1 LEEEIMPNY
10 WYHHIHLTSP
20 DALKTGEFYERLF
33 HAQRVM
39 ARKMPSGA
47 MMVSLSL
54 NGSNILVSQPATPPP
69 PLAPGP
75 ATSGLEHFGIRTDD
89 IEATVAELKA
99 AGVKFR
105 DDIREAMPGTKI
117 AFFWAPENV
126 LIELVETKG

>member
-1 LEEEIMPNY
+1 MPNY
-10 WYHHIHLTSP
+10 WYHHVHLTSP
-20 DALKTGEFYERLF
+20 DALKTAEFYEKLF
-33 HAQRVM
+33 HAQRVS
-39 ARKMPSGA
+39 ARKMPNGA

-69 PLAPGP
+69 LAPGGP

-89 IEATVAELKA
+89 MEATVADLKA

-105 DDIREAMPGTKI
+105 DEVRSFAPGVKI

-126 LIELVETKG
+126 LIELVEMKD